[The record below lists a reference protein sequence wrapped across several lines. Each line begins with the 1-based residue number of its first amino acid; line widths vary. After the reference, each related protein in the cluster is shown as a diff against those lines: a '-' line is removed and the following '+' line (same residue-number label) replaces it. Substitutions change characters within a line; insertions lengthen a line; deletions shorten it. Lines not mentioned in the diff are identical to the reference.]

1 MRAPEAYN
9 HLTARGSK
17 PVGRMVRLMF
27 SGGMPVPLARST
39 RRRLAGAVTT
49 VLAVTLGATALTA
62 PAYAAPV
69 AGGVLAAEA
78 ATTADPIAYPKS
90 GRLVGAGVTGFLT
103 TSNTNITT
111 FRRYADGTGQGYDGA
126 VYLRSTP
133 TTDFLVFRGA
143 YQITQRNLA
152 TNGSLEVPIGS
163 LTGADAKWA
172 GAAGDAVF
180 TTVVTEAGT
189 VLRKHV
195 DEAPTVTVTGL
206 PADASSVMV
215 TPATPAHAKVA
226 FTQNGLGKWGLLDLA
241 TGVLTL
247 GTPGVGAQAV
257 SATHTAWSAA
267 AATDPGPRVFV
278 ADRATGAVQEA
289 PVPQAPSSGNLQVGL
304 VGDWVLYG
312 QKGGM
317 GFAQP
322 SVHHAITAYNLTT
335 KATVKV
341 LDHAYEFTSAPD
353 GSLYAR
359 GGLVG
364 RGEGMYR
371 IAATGGDTLTAE
383 LVAATGEPTE
393 VVATASTVPPA
404 VLDLDRVNGFVFKW
418 TLSRDVWN
426 PKLTVRHVRT
436 GKSYAMT
443 GAPSSSTPA
452 FAWVDNNWDADVP
465 NGDYTWEF
473 TGEPVNGIGPD
484 VTAKGAFKVV
494 RKAQPHDFDD
504 NGSPDLLSRDS
515 AGRLWRTDLFY
526 RPIDERRGINEA
538 GARTY
543 LGSGWGVYDRIEA
556 AGNLG
561 GTPVGDLLARDK
573 SGVLWLY
580 QGNGTG
586 NFATRVHVG
595 GGWQVYDK
603 ITSGSDLTND
613 GRVDALATDRSGALW
628 LYTGTG
634 SATKPFLP
642 RKKIG
647 TGWGVHNDITAVGNI
662 AGGPAGD
669 LVARDKDGI
678 LWLYLGK
685 GDGTFAPRTKIGSGW
700 NAFRP
705 LIAAGDADGDGRP
718 DLMGLGATYE
728 TPKLYKSTG
737 DWKAPFRTG
746 EVMHLEQVNANQSDL
761 VF

>member
-1 MRAPEAYN
+1 M
-9 HLTARGSK
+9 
-17 PVGRMVRLMF
+17 
-27 SGGMPVPLARST
+27 PLACST

-49 VLAVTLGATALTA
+49 VLAVTLGANALTA

-69 AGGVLAAEA
+69 ASGVLAAD
-78 ATTADPIAYPKS
+78 ATKTEDLIAYPENS
-90 GRLVGAGVTGFLT
+90 RLVGAGVTGFLT
-103 TSNTNITT
+103 TSPTSITT
-111 FRRYADGTGQGYDGA
+111 FRRYSGGAGQAYEGA

-143 YQITQRNLA
+143 YKITQRNLT
-152 TNGSLEVPIGS
+152 TNGSLEVPVGS
-163 LTGADAKWA
+163 LTGDARWA

-180 TTVVTEAGT
+180 TTAVTEAGT

-195 DEAPTVTVTGL
+195 DEAPAVTVTGL
-206 PADASSVMV
+206 PTDATSVMV

-226 FTQNGLGKWGLLDLA
+226 FTQNSLGRWGLLDLA

-247 GTPGVGAQAV
+247 GTPGIGAQAV

-267 AATDPGPRVFV
+267 SATDRGPRVFA
-278 ADRATGAVQEA
+278 ADRATGVVREA
-289 PVPQAPSSGNLQVGL
+289 PVPPVSSSGILQVGL
-304 VGDWVLYG
+304 VGDWVVYG

-335 KATVKV
+335 KKTVKV
-341 LDHAYEFTSAPD
+341 LDHAYEFTSASD

-364 RGEGMYR
+364 QGEGMYR
-371 IAATGGDTLTAE
+371 IAATGGDTLRAE
-383 LVAATGEPTE
+383 PVATTSEPTE
-393 VVATASTVPPA
+393 VVATAHTVPPA
-404 VLDLDRVNGFVFKW
+404 VLDFDQVNGFTFKW
-418 TLSRDVWN
+418 TLSREVGN
-426 PKLTVRHVRT
+426 PRLTVRHVRT
-436 GKSYAMT
+436 GKTHTLSWQPT
-443 GAPSSSTPA
+443 TSTPV
-452 FAWVDNNWDADVP
+452 FAWVDNNWDENVP
-465 NGDYTWEF
+465 NGDYTWELI
-473 TGEPVNGIGPD
+473 GEPVNGIGPA

-494 RKAQPHDFDD
+494 RDAQRHDFND

-526 RPIDERRGINEA
+526 RPINERRGIHEA
-538 GARTY
+538 GVRTY

-573 SGVLWLY
+573 SGVLWMY
-580 QGNGTG
+580 QGKGTG
-586 NFATRVHVG
+586 NFMTRVRVG

-603 ITSGSDLTND
+603 ITSGSDLTDD
-613 GRVDALATDRSGALW
+613 GHVDALATDKSGVLW

-634 SATKPFLP
+634 TATRPFLP
-642 RKKIG
+642 RRKIG
-647 TGWGVHNDITAVGNI
+647 TGWGIHNDITAVDDI
-662 AGGPAGD
+662 AGGTAGD
-669 LVARDKDGI
+669 LVARDQGGV

-685 GDGTFAPRTKIGSGW
+685 GDGTFAPRTKIGAGW

-718 DLMGLGATYE
+718 DLMGLGE
-728 TPKLYKSTG
+728 TFPSPTLYKSTG
-737 DWKAPFRTG
+737 NWKVPFRTG
-746 EVMHLEQVNANQSDL
+746 EVMHLERVDANTSDL

>member
-1 MRAPEAYN
+1 
-9 HLTARGSK
+9 
-17 PVGRMVRLMF
+17 
-27 SGGMPVPLARST
+27 MPVPLARST
-39 RRRLAGAVTT
+39 RGRLARAITT
-49 VLAVTLGATALTA
+49 VLAITLGATAPTA
-62 PAYAAPV
+62 PAHAAPV
-69 AGGVLAAEA
+69 AGGGLAADA
-78 ATTADPIAYPKS
+78 ASTADPIAYPKA

-103 TSNTNITT
+103 TSGTSIST
-111 FRRYADGTGQGYDGA
+111 FQRYSDSAGQTYDGA

-133 TTDFLVFRGA
+133 TTDFLVFRGGSK
-143 YQITQRNLA
+143 ITQRNLA
-152 TNGSLEVPIGS
+152 TNGSLEVPVGS
-163 LTGADAKWA
+163 LTGDARWA
-172 GAAGDAVF
+172 GAAADAVF

-206 PADASSVMV
+206 PADATSVMV
-215 TPATPAHAKVA
+215 TPATPAHAKVT

-247 GTPGVGAQAV
+247 GAPGIGAQAV
-257 SATHTAWSAA
+257 SATHTAWSVD
-267 AATDPGPRVFV
+267 AATDLRVFV
-278 ADRATGAVQEA
+278 ADRATGEVHEA
-289 PVPQAPSSGNLQVGL
+289 PVPPVPSPGHPQVGL

-317 GFAQP
+317 DFAQP
-322 SVHHAITAYNLTT
+322 SVHHAITAYNVTT

-371 IAATGGDTLTAE
+371 FAATGGDTLKAE
-383 LVAATGEPTE
+383 LVATTGEPTE
-393 VVATASTVPPA
+393 VVATDSTVPPV
-404 VLDLDRVNGFVFKW
+404 VLDLDQAKGFTFKW
-418 TLSRDVWN
+418 TLSREVSN

-436 GKSYAMT
+436 GKTHTMT
-443 GAPSSSTPA
+443 AAPSSTPT
-452 FAWVDNNWDADVP
+452 FAWVDNNWYEDVP
-465 NGDYTWEF
+465 NGDHTWEL
-473 TGEPVNGIGPD
+473 TGSPVNGIGPD
-484 VTAKGAFKVV
+484 VTAGGTFTVV
-494 RKAQPHDFDD
+494 RKAQPHDFND

-538 GARTY
+538 SARTY
-543 LGSGWGVYDRIEA
+543 LGSGWGVYDSIEA
-556 AGNLG
+556 AGDLG
-561 GTPVGDLLARDK
+561 GTPVGDLLARDR

-580 QGNGTG
+580 QGKGTG
-586 NFATRVHVG
+586 NFAARVQVG

-603 ITSGSDLTND
+603 ITSGSDLTDD
-613 GRVDALATDRSGALW
+613 GRVDALATDRSGVLW

-634 SATKPFLP
+634 NATKPFLP
-642 RKKIG
+642 REKIG
-647 TGWGVHNDITAVGNI
+647 TGWGMHNDITAVGNI
-662 AGGPAGD
+662 AGGTAGD
-669 LVARDKDGI
+669 LVARDKDGV

-685 GDGTFAPRTKIGSGW
+685 GDGSFAPRTKIGGGW

-718 DLMGLGATYE
+718 DLMGLG
-728 TPKLYKSTG
+728 TPYQLSKLYKSTG
-737 DWKAPFRTG
+737 DWKVPFRTG
-746 EVMHLEQVNANQSDL
+746 EVMYLEQVNANLSDL